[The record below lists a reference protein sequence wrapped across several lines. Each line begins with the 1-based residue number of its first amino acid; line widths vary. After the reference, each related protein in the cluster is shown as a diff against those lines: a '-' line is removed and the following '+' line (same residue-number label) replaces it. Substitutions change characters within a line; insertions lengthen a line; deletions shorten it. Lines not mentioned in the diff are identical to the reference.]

1 MNTTTNSEIDKIN
14 KFILY
19 NTKETPWWV
28 ALYEEKRRKWDI
40 DIK

>member
-1 MNTTTNSEIDKIN
+1 MKATKISEIDAIN

-19 NTKETPWWV
+19 NTEETQSWV

-40 DIK
+40 DRK